1 MGISMGGNANGKKV
15 IIGIV
20 LLCVVIFGIWWYVFG
35 TRGDNVSDNVGG
47 INEARRDIQSVINQQ
62 SEVIERL
69 GNVEEGLGRSAS
81 TVGTVSEGLNS
92 SAKRL
97 TEMEGRLSDSENR
110 ITDSERLI
118 REGRSIVKTVRERP
132 QTN

>member
-1 MGISMGGNANGKKV
+1 MCISMGGNGNGKKV

-20 LLCVVIFGIWWYVFG
+20 LLCVVIFGIWWYVFS

-118 REGRSIVKTVRERP
+118 RDGKSIIKTVRERP